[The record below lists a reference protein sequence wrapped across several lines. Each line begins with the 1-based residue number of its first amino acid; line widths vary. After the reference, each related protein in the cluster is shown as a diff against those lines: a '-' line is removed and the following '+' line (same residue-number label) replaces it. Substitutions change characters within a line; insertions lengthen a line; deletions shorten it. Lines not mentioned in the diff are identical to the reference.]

1 MGLIQ
6 FMSST
11 IGRGARMLAGVVF
24 IAIGVTLGGAW
35 WTLAVVGLVPL
46 VAGAMNVCLLAPA
59 FGQPL
64 KGH

>member
-1 MGLIQ
+1 MGLVQ

-11 IGRGARMLAGVVF
+11 IGRIARVIAGVVL
-24 IAIGVTLGGAW
+24 IAVGVSLGGAW

-46 VAGAMNVCLLAPA
+46 VAGALNVCLLAPVL
-59 FGQPL
+59 GQPL